1 VAQHRLESIV
11 WEIRS
16 VALHESNDLTLDS
29 TIIALPEYMARRQRE
44 LSARDRSTLMRAA
57 AVLWRAGFNLSISE
71 EWQADPVQH

>member
-1 VAQHRLESIV
+1 MTQHRLESIV

-16 VALHESNDLTLDS
+16 VALHEGNDLTLDS
-29 TIIALPEYMARRQRE
+29 TIVALAEYMARRQRE

-71 EWQADPVQH
+71 ERQADPVQH